1 MKGKLNPY
9 PLRAQADQ
17 TVSRIKITAILEKR
31 IAGRFV
37 AELQASGTCN
47 AK

>member
-1 MKGKLNPY
+1 MRGKLNPY
-9 PLRAQADQ
+9 PFQAQAI
-17 TVSRIKITAILEKR
+17 SRIEITAILEKR

-37 AELQASGTCN
+37 AELQAGGTCN